1 MLIAIL
7 VVKQNVDR
15 MALEGPHL
23 PVIAASAQSVIR

>member
-1 MLIAIL
+1 
-7 VVKQNVDR
+7 VKQNVDR